1 MVRMA
6 HRFVAP
12 DVVAA
17 LLQQS
22 RHPLAQRAAKAVTAL
37 PPSELLP
44 VNAGPPDL
52 ATYEVRLAR
61 SMAGEGP
68 STLGLAEF
76 VEALRVPDPG
86 LETLSFTDGETFFIV
101 VLDGEDVAAITGV
114 ESS

>member
-1 MVRMA
+1 MA

-12 DVVAA
+12 DAVAA

-22 RHPLAQRAAKAVTAL
+22 RHPLAQRAAKTAEAL

-61 SMAGEGP
+61 WMAGEGP
-68 STLGLAEF
+68 NTLGLAEF
-76 VEALRVPDPG
+76 VAALRVSGPD
-86 LETLSFTDGETFFIV
+86 LETLSLTYGEMYFIV
-101 VLDGEDVAAITGV
+101 VVDGEDVAAIVGV
-114 ESS
+114 ESP